1 MRLAISSTLKQ
12 CVNALNLPHYLDKML
27 DFSCLSPFS
36 QVRLLTFV
44 KGVPMLR
51 GIITGLLAGLKSVM
65 YIVLLLFL
73 IMYLFGIMGCLLFG
87 VNDTARFGTVT
98 KAMLSLF
105 QVVITSFILDQG
117 VLLTRFAQ
125 EKRSFLTIN
134 FSLLF
139 YSSLPLFF

>member
-1 MRLAISSTLKQ
+1 MAIF
-12 CVNALNLPHYLDKML
+12 ALG
-27 DFSCLSPFS
+27 

-87 VNDTARFGTVT
+87 TADTARFGSVT
-98 KAMLSLF
+98 EAMLSLF
-105 QVVITSFILDQG
+105 QVRG
-117 VLLTRFAQ
+117 
-125 EKRSFLTIN
+125 
-134 FSLLF
+134 
-139 YSSLPLFF
+139 